1 MIHQIFKQIKKNT
14 KGAIQMSTPN
24 YRTVE
29 TVIELIDYLE
39 STSNSYMQKTGSLHY
54 QMLTI
59 ASLADSATYKEC
71 RIVADNYTN
80 KLLKQELTRLE
91 RK

>member
-1 MIHQIFKQIKKNT
+1 MI
-14 KGAIQMSTPN
+14 TPG

-54 QMLTI
+54 QMLAI
-59 ASLADSATYKEC
+59 ASLSDSATYKEC

-80 KLLKQELTRLE
+80 KLLKQELTKLE

>member
-1 MIHQIFKQIKKNT
+1 
-14 KGAIQMSTPN
+14 MSTPN

-54 QMLTI
+54 QMLAI
-59 ASLADSATYKEC
+59 ASLADRATYEEC
-71 RIVADNYTN
+71 GIVADNYIN
-80 KLLKQELTRLE
+80 KLLKQELTKLE